1 MRANI
6 KTLLTKAES
15 EFYNKNYDHALKI
28 YGLLLKDYPELKEAK
43 VGVYLS
49 DIGIENSEEAQSLYE
64 YYQIIKDKDK
74 DADAIIMDL
83 VESIE
88 GNRAKIEQ
96 LLNEPLLDQIEYEN
110 GIKYSDFK
118 TVLKRIGS
126 FSKAFES
133 IMFST
138 KVIIA
143 SKEEFIDFVAL
154 LIDNGYEKMALN
166 YLDNAPKPFAKDQE
180 LLQLYKRI
188 NIDIS
193 NR

>member
-1 MRANI
+1 MSLNI
-6 KTLLTKAES
+6 KSLLNKAET
-15 EFYNKNYDHALKI
+15 EFYNKNYDSALTI

-43 VGVYLS
+43 VGVFLS
-49 DIGIENSEEAQSLYE
+49 DIGVENSEEAQSLYE

-74 DADAIIMDL
+74 DADSVILDL

-88 GNRAKIEQ
+88 GNRARIQQ
-96 LLNEPLLDQIEYEN
+96 LLSEPFLDQIESEN

-118 TVLKRIGS
+118 AVVKDVGD
-126 FSKAFES
+126 FKQAFEN

-143 SKEEFIDFVAL
+143 SKEEFIDFVTL
-154 LIDNGYEKMALN
+154 LIDNGFTKMALSH
-166 YLDNAPKPFAKDQE
+166 LDYAPKPFEKDQDM
-180 LLQLYKRI
+180 LKLYERI
-188 NIDIS
+188 GIDIK

>member
-1 MRANI
+1 MSLNI
-6 KTLLTKAES
+6 KSLLTKAEN
-15 EFYNKNYDHALKI
+15 EFYSKNYDSALKI

-43 VGVYLS
+43 VGVFLS
-49 DIGIENSEEAQSLYE
+49 DIGTENSEEAQSLYE

-74 DADAIIMDL
+74 DADSVILDL

-88 GNRAKIEQ
+88 GNRARIQK
-96 LLNEPLLDQIEYEN
+96 LLSESFLDQIEYEN

-118 TVLKRIGS
+118 MAVKEVGS
-126 FSKAFES
+126 FKVAFEN

-143 SKEEFIDFVAL
+143 NKEEFIDFVTL
-154 LIDNGYEKMALN
+154 LIDNGFTKMALSH
-166 YLDNAPKPFAKDQE
+166 LDYAPKPFEKDQD
-180 LLQLYKRI
+180 LLKLYERI
-188 NIDIS
+188 GIDIK